1 MGPLSTPPPP
11 PRSLLDRALNQ
22 PLSPHAFERDLKR
35 EMKRHAGPLLA
46 WLWLGAI
53 AALVCLLALVG
64 YRWLESRAPLI
75 EPRHRAEALCFQ
87 LAQVPTFDP
96 PMPVEPSV
104 ARVPGHF
111 PANAPPTYALQQS
124 MGFSD
129 EMVIRQRA
137 MHVGDFDVS
146 AVWLRIPDA
155 GGAGHWLVLSW
166 LEDGALEVA
175 SFRFGERGPAIPDDE
190 LVWGERLIA
199 RLLIPENFTAGSFP
213 AARVRMEPGAPL
225 PRFGPRGR

>member
-1 MGPLSTPPPP
+1 MGPNATPPPRP
-11 PRSLLDRALNQ
+11 SLLDRALNQ

-35 EMKRHAGPLLA
+35 DLKRHAGPLLTL
-46 WLWLGAI
+46 LWLGGLTG
-53 AALVCLLALVG
+53 LVCVLG
-64 YRWLESRAPLI
+64 YAGYAWLESRAPLI
-75 EPRHRAEALCFQ
+75 APQHRAEALCFL
-87 LAQVPTFDP
+87 LAQPPVFDP
-96 PMPVEPSV
+96 PMPVEPNA

-111 PANAPPTYALQQS
+111 PASAPPAYALQQS

-137 MHVGDFDVS
+137 LRAGDFDVT

-155 GGAGHWLVLSW
+155 GGAAHWLVLGW

-175 SFRFGERGPAIPDDE
+175 SFRFGERGPVIEDSE

-199 RLLIPENFTAGSFP
+199 RLVIPENFD
-213 AARVRMEPGAPL
+213 AAVMPSPRVRMEPGSPL
-225 PRFGPRGR
+225 PRFGPRPR